1 MGTTLYNKI
10 HLGRAPLLGSKRVQ
24 AAVLFAL
31 AATAVVAWMALQSI
45 K

>member
-10 HLGRAPLLGSKRVQ
+10 YLGRAPLLGSRRMQ
-24 AAVLFAL
+24 TAL
-31 AATAVVAWMALQSI
+31 ALGTLLGVGILWMTLRLM

>member
-10 HLGRAPLLGSKRVQ
+10 HLGRGSWLGSRRVQ
-24 AAVLFAL
+24 VAL
-31 AATAVVAWMALQSI
+31 AFGTMAGAGLAWIALRML